1 MLPSTW
7 PVHPY
12 LSVFLIIPTSP
23 TSSMPISID
32 ANVDLQSVYPAKHLT
47 VLSSLHSAEWYPFAS
62 AGEVSFA
69 APKSHHGQH
78 MKAC

>member
-1 MLPSTW
+1 
-7 PVHPY
+7 
-12 LSVFLIIPTSP
+12 
-23 TSSMPISID
+23 MPISID

-47 VLSSLHSAEWYPFAS
+47 VLSSLHSEEWYPFAS